1 MPLPRSGP
9 DKTHILLAGALI
21 ISATSRPS
29 NRPTITITREPN
41 EHHAIPIPY
50 HDDGSHLPSI
60 TALALDQSPPV
71 SGDLSVACFL
81 QRGEISIT
89 EFKHIAPS
97 NAIQKYI
104 YRPTPRTS
112 RSQNVMHAA
121 YYHPLLVTLSSN
133 FSLSIYDISSGVMR
147 HTQTLSSFTSYPPA
161 SLVLSCLSPMVFK
174 LVVAYSIP
182 VYPRHWSIGATE
194 LIIARSVDSSASTP
208 SGSTIFSSASFRE
221 DYKYP
226 VSSTIS
232 VISSRTIRAFDL
244 PAGWVDDASL
254 RAMREQWGRKLSS
267 IADAQTDGKWVILA
281 PGQNYSFDNDESY
294 MNAHAN
300 LPASMLGSS
309 LSSSASARLHSPTT
323 LQLYRLILPIHSAS
337 ISASPPKLTFV
348 RTLHGQTSPILSLA
362 LADGRCVSLG
372 RNGSIWVWDLE
383 GGTGAEV
390 TPADESLVENMGRM
404 SSTTTGTVSFDERR
418 IVSAHAGKVVVRR
431 FDI

>member
-1 MPLPRSGP
+1 
-9 DKTHILLAGALI
+9 
-21 ISATSRPS
+21 
-29 NRPTITITREPN
+29 
-41 EHHAIPIPY
+41 
-50 HDDGSHLPSI
+50 
-60 TALALDQSPPV
+60 
-71 SGDLSVACFL
+71 
-81 QRGEISIT
+81 
-89 EFKHIAPS
+89 
-97 NAIQKYI
+97 
-104 YRPTPRTS
+104 
-112 RSQNVMHAA
+112 
-121 YYHPLLVTLSSN
+121 
-133 FSLSIYDISSGVMR
+133 
-147 HTQTLSSFTSYPPA
+147 
-161 SLVLSCLSPMVFK
+161 
-174 LVVAYSIP
+174 
-182 VYPRHWSIGATE
+182 
-194 LIIARSVDSSASTP
+194 
-208 SGSTIFSSASFRE
+208 
-221 DYKYP
+221 
-226 VSSTIS
+226 
-232 VISSRTIRAFDL
+232 
-244 PAGWVDDASL
+244 
-254 RAMREQWGRKLSS
+254 MREQWGRKLSS

-390 TPADESLVENMGRM
+390 TPADESLVENLGRM